1 MPILETKVRSEKKA
15 NALRREGWI
24 PAVVYGPTIETM
36 SIMVDRRALQTL
48 FSQITRS
55 SRIELAVGD
64 GGRAEK
70 LDAFVKRI
78 QYNPTTDEPIHIDFY
93 HPDAQRPLRLYV
105 PIKVVGEAPGVKSG
119 GMLDVLFSTV
129 RVHGLPRDIP
139 GLITVDVSELEM
151 GQAIRVR
158 DIDFGGAEPMLSPDR
173 AIVTVIAPRAIEEE
187 EVEAEELGEEEALS
201 VGEEAGEEEETDE
214 EQAE

>member
-1 MPILETKVRSEKKA
+1 MLILETKPRPERKA

-24 PAVVYGPTIETM
+24 PAVVYGPTIETT
-36 SIMVDRRALQTL
+36 SVMVDRRALQAL
-48 FSQITRS
+48 FAQITRS
-55 SRIELAVGD
+55 SRIDLSIGD
-64 GGRAEK
+64 SGKAKK
-70 LDAFVKRI
+70 LDVFVKRI

-93 HPDAQRPLRLYV
+93 HPDVERPLRLYV
-105 PIKVVGEAPGVKSG
+105 PIRVVGEAPGVKSG
-119 GMLDVLFSTV
+119 GMLSVLFSTV

-139 GLITVDVSELEM
+139 SLITIDVSDLEM

-158 DIDFGGAEPMLSPDR
+158 DIDFGAVEPMLSPDR
-173 AIVTVIAPRAIEEE
+173 AIVTVLAPHAVEEE
-187 EVEAEELGEEEALS
+187 AEAEELTEEEALS